1 MGEWLLV
8 LADGAI
14 GAPAR
19 YLIGVTAGR
28 RLPAPYHWGT
38 FLANMAASLLLG
50 FLVEAGTEGA
60 LGSDGQALLSVGFC
74 GALSTW
80 STFSHEL
87 LAMTDARHTARA
99 AGYLLA
105 TVALG
110 LALSFAGGAVA
121 RAWTG
126 SGPGL

>member
-8 LADGAI
+8 LAGGAI

-19 YLIGVTAGR
+19 YLIGESAR
-28 RLPAPYHWGT
+28 RSLPSAFHWGT

-50 FLVEAGTEGA
+50 FLVEAGTDGA
-60 LGSDGQALLSVGFC
+60 LGADGQALLSVGFC

-80 STFSHEL
+80 STFSNEL
-87 LAMTDARHTARA
+87 LAMADARRTAQA
-99 AGYLLA
+99 AGYLLV

-110 LALSFAGGAVA
+110 LALSFAGGPLAQA
-121 RAWTG
+121 LW
-126 SGPGL
+126 

>member
-8 LADGAI
+8 LAGGAV

-19 YLIGVTAGR
+19 YLIGEAAR
-28 RLPAPYHWGT
+28 KRLPSSFHWGT

-50 FLVEAGTEGA
+50 FLVEAGTGGA
-60 LGSDGQALLSVGFC
+60 LGKSGQALLSVGFC

-80 STFSHEL
+80 STFSSEL
-87 LAMTDARHTARA
+87 MSAAGARRVSGT

-110 LALSFAGGAVA
+110 LALSFAGAAVA
-121 RAWTG
+121 RALW
-126 SGPGL
+126 

>member
-8 LADGAI
+8 LLGGAV

-19 YLIGVTAGR
+19 YLLGEATRQLLRSAF
-28 RLPAPYHWGT
+28 HWGT

-50 FLVEAGTEGA
+50 FLVEAGSNGA
-60 LGSDGQALLSVGFC
+60 LGLPGQALLSVGFC

-80 STFSHEL
+80 STFSNEL
-87 LAMTDARHTARA
+87 FTMTSAHRTTGA

-110 LALSFAGGAVA
+110 IALSFGGSAVA
-121 RAWTG
+121 QALW
-126 SGPGL
+126 

>member
-8 LADGAI
+8 LAGGAV

-19 YLIGVTAGR
+19 YLIGEAAR
-28 RLPAPYHWGT
+28 KHLPSAFHWGT
-38 FLANMAASLLLG
+38 FLANTAASLLLG
-50 FLVEAGTEGA
+50 FLVEAGTGGA
-60 LGSDGQALLSVGFC
+60 LGSTGQALLSVGFC

-80 STFSHEL
+80 STFSNEL
-87 LAMTDARHTARA
+87 LSMADARRVAGA

-110 LALSFAGGAVA
+110 LGLSFAGAAVA
-121 RAWTG
+121 RALW
-126 SGPGL
+126 

>member
-8 LADGAI
+8 LAGGAI

-19 YLIGVTAGR
+19 YLVGEAAR
-28 RLPAPYHWGT
+28 RNLPSTFHWGT
-38 FLANMAASLLLG
+38 FLANMTASLILG
-50 FLVEAGTEGA
+50 FLVEAGTGGA
-60 LGSDGQALLSVGFC
+60 LGATGQALLSVGFC

-80 STFSHEL
+80 STFSSEL
-87 LAMTDARHTARA
+87 HSMASALRVAQA

-110 LALSFAGGAVA
+110 LALSFTGAAVA
-121 RAWTG
+121 RTLW
-126 SGPGL
+126 

>member
-8 LADGAI
+8 LVGGAI

-19 YLIGVTAGR
+19 YLIGEAAR
-28 RLPAPYHWGT
+28 ARLPSAFHWGT
-38 FLANMAASLLLG
+38 FLANMAASLILG

-60 LGSDGQALLSVGFC
+60 LGSTGQALLSVGFC

-80 STFSHEL
+80 STFSNEL
-87 LAMTDARHTARA
+87 MSTASSLRIAQA
-99 AGYLLA
+99 ASYLLV

-110 LALSFAGGAVA
+110 LALSFTGAAVA
-121 RAWTG
+121 QTLW
-126 SGPGL
+126 

>member
-8 LADGAI
+8 LAGGAV

-19 YLIGVTAGR
+19 YLIGEAART
-28 RLPAPYHWGT
+28 RLPSAFHWGT

-60 LGSDGQALLSVGFC
+60 LGSTGQALLSVGFC

-80 STFSHEL
+80 STFSNEL
-87 LAMTDARHTARA
+87 LSMADGRRIAGA

-110 LALSFAGGAVA
+110 LALSFAGAAAA
-121 RAWTG
+121 RALW
-126 SGPGL
+126 